1 MIRDRFFIVIAILFL
16 MTWQCRTVA
25 QIKGNEI
32 TVMVSPDYD
41 DWNYGLGEKCEFTVS
56 VYKAQNL
63 LRDVVIDYELGPVM
77 YADVKKENVRLKD
90 GTCQLTG
97 RMDKPGYY
105 RCKVRAHSGG
115 RTYEGL
121 ATVAFA
127 PEKIEAAAQMPADF
141 KAYWERNISQARQTP
156 LNSRMRLLPE
166 RCTDKVNVYEVSF
179 QNEQYGSR
187 IYGILCM
194 PKAEG
199 QYPALLRV
207 PGAGVR
213 PYSGD
218 TYTASKGAITL
229 EIGIHGIPVTMSQ
242 DVYDKLADGALR
254 EYYRFNTDNPTSF
267 YYRRVVLGVI
277 RAIDFIDQLPQYNH
291 KALGVTGSS
300 QGGALSIMAAG
311 LDSRVT
317 CYAAVH
323 PALCDHEAFLKGRAG
338 GWPHYY
344 YYDTKPSDKTIENI
358 RHYDVVNFA
367 RCITVP
373 GWFSWGYNDE
383 VCPPT
388 SMQAAYNAVK
398 APKEFKPYLQT
409 GHYWYQEQWDEW
421 CEWLWNK
428 LGIYE

>member
-32 TVMVSPDYD
+32 TVMVSPDHD

-90 GTCQLTG
+90 GACRLTG

-127 PEKIEAAAQMPADF
+127 PEKIEAAAQMPTDF

-156 LNSRMRLLPE
+156 LDSRMRLLPE
-166 RCTDKVNVYEVSF
+166 RCTDNS
-179 QNEQYGSR
+179 
-187 IYGILCM
+187 
-194 PKAEG
+194 
-199 QYPALLRV
+199 
-207 PGAGVR
+207 
-213 PYSGD
+213 
-218 TYTASKGAITL
+218 
-229 EIGIHGIPVTMSQ
+229 
-242 DVYDKLADGALR
+242 
-254 EYYRFNTDNPTSF
+254 TSF

-291 KALGVTGSS
+291 KAFGVTGSS

-311 LDSRVT
+311 LDRT
-317 CYAAVH
+317 
-323 PALCDHEAFLKGRAG
+323 
-338 GWPHYY
+338 
-344 YYDTKPSDKTIENI
+344 
-358 RHYDVVNFA
+358 
-367 RCITVP
+367 
-373 GWFSWGYNDE
+373 
-383 VCPPT
+383 
-388 SMQAAYNAVK
+388 
-398 APKEFKPYLQT
+398 
-409 GHYWYQEQWDEW
+409 
-421 CEWLWNK
+421 
-428 LGIYE
+428 

>member
-32 TVMVSPDYD
+32 TVMVSPDHD
-41 DWNYGLGEKCEFTVS
+41 DRNYGLGEKCEFTVS

-90 GTCQLTG
+90 GACRLTG

-127 PEKIEAAAQMPADF
+127 PEKIEAAAQMPTDF

-156 LNSRMRLLPE
+156 LDSRMRLLPE
-166 RCTDKVNVYEVSF
+166 RCTDNS
-179 QNEQYGSR
+179 
-187 IYGILCM
+187 
-194 PKAEG
+194 
-199 QYPALLRV
+199 
-207 PGAGVR
+207 
-213 PYSGD
+213 
-218 TYTASKGAITL
+218 
-229 EIGIHGIPVTMSQ
+229 
-242 DVYDKLADGALR
+242 
-254 EYYRFNTDNPTSF
+254 TSF

-344 YYDTKPSDKTIENI
+344 YYNTKPSDKTIENI

-421 CEWLWNK
+421 CEWIWNK

>member
-1 MIRDRFFIVIAILFL
+1 M
-16 MTWQCRTVA
+16 
-25 QIKGNEI
+25 
-32 TVMVSPDYD
+32 
-41 DWNYGLGEKCEFTVS
+41 
-56 VYKAQNL
+56 
-63 LRDVVIDYELGPVM
+63 RDVVIDYELGPVM

-90 GTCQLTG
+90 GACRLTG

-127 PEKIEAAAQMPADF
+127 PEKIEAAAQMPTDF

-156 LNSRMRLLPE
+156 LDSRMRLLPE

-242 DVYDKLADGALR
+242 DVYDRLADGALR
-254 EYYRFNTDNPTSF
+254 EYYRLNTDNPTSF

-421 CEWLWNK
+421 CEWIWNK

>member
-1 MIRDRFFIVIAILFL
+1 M
-16 MTWQCRTVA
+16 
-25 QIKGNEI
+25 
-32 TVMVSPDYD
+32 
-41 DWNYGLGEKCEFTVS
+41 S

-90 GTCQLTG
+90 GACRLTG

-127 PEKIEAAAQMPADF
+127 PEKIEAAAQMPTDF

-156 LNSRMRLLPE
+156 LDSRMRLLPE
-166 RCTDKVNVYEVSF
+166 RCTDNS
-179 QNEQYGSR
+179 
-187 IYGILCM
+187 
-194 PKAEG
+194 
-199 QYPALLRV
+199 
-207 PGAGVR
+207 
-213 PYSGD
+213 
-218 TYTASKGAITL
+218 
-229 EIGIHGIPVTMSQ
+229 
-242 DVYDKLADGALR
+242 
-254 EYYRFNTDNPTSF
+254 TSF

-409 GHYWYQEQWDEW
+409 GHYWYQEQ
-421 CEWLWNK
+421 
-428 LGIYE
+428 

>member
-32 TVMVSPDYD
+32 AVMVSPDHT

-77 YADVKKENVRLKD
+77 YTDVKKDNVRLKD
-90 GTCQLTG
+90 GTCRLTG

-127 PEKIEAAAQMPADF
+127 PEKIEAAAQKPADF

-156 LNSRMRLLPE
+156 LDSRMRLLHE

-229 EIGIHGIPVTMSQ
+229 EIGIHGIPVTMNQ
-242 DVYDKLADGALR
+242 DVYDRLADGALR
-254 EYYRFNTDNPTSF
+254 EYYHFNTDNPTSF

-388 SMQAAYNAVK
+388 SMQAAYNSVK
-398 APKEFKPYLQT
+398 APKEFRPYLQT